1 MKIVKAI
8 KVKIENDR
16 LKKKI
21 KNIGKNVSLGEN
33 AYVIGKKYIHIG
45 DNFSAF
51 ANLRMEA
58 IDEYRNFRYQPI
70 LEIGNSVSFGN
81 GCHIGCINKI
91 TISDGVLLGSYVL
104 IEDHSHGQT
113 DYVSNQKPV
122 DRELVSKGPIHIGK
136 NVWICDGVC
145 VLPGVTIGENS
156 IIGANAVVTKDIPAN
171 CVAAGNPAKVVRY
184 LSK

>member
-1 MKIVKAI
+1 MKIIKAI

-21 KNIGKNVSLGEN
+21 KNIGKNVFLGEN
-33 AYVIGKKYIHIG
+33 AYVIGKKYIQIG

-58 IDEYRNFRYQPI
+58 IDEYWNFTYQPI
-70 LEIGNSVSFGN
+70 LEIGNNVSFGN

-113 DYVSNQKPV
+113 
-122 DRELVSKGPIHIGK
+122 
-136 NVWICDGVC
+136 
-145 VLPGVTIGENS
+145 
-156 IIGANAVVTKDIPAN
+156 
-171 CVAAGNPAKVVRY
+171 
-184 LSK
+184 